1 MGEGRFLRRAAAS
14 GAPVVS
20 AQPPHGPPLRRRPVR
35 APARA
40 RRGRRLRA
48 GGGAAGRARG
58 RAARSRTR
66 LLEARVT
73 LGPAC
78 PVPLGLAARR
88 QTARSGGRGRGA
100 DAFEC
105 ALGPSDEGPPGLP
118 LRAGGRGGGAVR
130 ARGEA
135 SLCPGRPRARRPAC
149 RGRPSPGSAAPGLL
163 QTARSCRARAACV
176 AGQVGAQQVR
186 VGAQRRDTTQ
196 STTTRYSTAARTAKP
211 SLPHSHELLRT
222 RLTSPNRKLMMI

>member
-135 SLCPGRPRARRPAC
+135 ALGHSVLAVPGRGVQRVGDDRPQVARLQGYCRPRAAA
-149 RGRPSPGSAAPGLL
+149 GRE
-163 QTARSCRARAACV
+163 QRAS
-176 AGQVGAQQVR
+176 QVR
-186 VGAQRRDTTQ
+186 WAPSKCASEHSDAIQHRAPRRDTAQQHVQQ
-196 STTTRYSTAARTAKP
+196 SRP
-211 SLPHSHELLRT
+211 CLI
-222 RLTSPNRKLMMI
+222 LTSCSAPA